1 MKKIVLIVLGIVLTY
16 GVSNAQVRFGVKASG
31 TLSKITEKIESLS
44 AKTDPKFGFE
54 VGGLLEYSFSESLSL
69 QPELLF
75 VNNGGKEKEE
85 GEEEGISYKTTTTTT
100 LNQLQLPIYLKY
112 KVGSESL
119 KFYGAAGPY
128 FGYIFSAKEKGTGSI
143 EGIEGLDI
151 SGTTDLFEEE
161 ILKHFDFGI
170 GVGLGL
176 ELSNKYL
183 VGVGYKYGIAN
194 LYPKDFDATY
204 KVGTFNLSVGFL
216 F

>member
-1 MKKIVLIVLGIVLTY
+1 VKIIFKLKNMKKIILIVLGIVLTY

-31 TLSKITEKIESLS
+31 TLSKITYEEEKTGL
-44 AKTDPKFGFE
+44 KFGFE
-54 VGGLLEYSFSESLSL
+54 IGGLLEYSFSESLAL

-75 VNNGGKEKEE
+75 VNNGGKDK
-85 GEEEGISYKTTTTTT
+85 GEEEGISGTLTTT
-100 LNQLQLPIYLKY
+100 LNQLQVPIYLKY

-119 KFYGAAGPY
+119 KFYGAVGPY
-128 FGYIFSAKEKGTGSI
+128 FGYIFSAKEKGTLSI
-143 EGIEGLDI
+143 EGVNIG
-151 SGTTDLFEEE
+151 GTTDLFEEE
-161 ILKHFDFGI
+161 TLKHFDFGI
-170 GVGLGL
+170 GAGLGL
-176 ELSNKYL
+176 EISNKYL